1 MEDGGKEDTGKPKEV
16 KLTGKAGWLKKS
28 SGGFFGSYKDRY
40 LQLEHTEIG
49 VYENEDLKNCLERLD
64 LENYEKC
71 HELRGAFK
79 KKNRLILIKAPKCVN
94 KVHDVKLQ
102 AQNQE
107 DKEAWIKA
115 LSDGIN
121 RAKNKIFDEVKV
133 DEGSSLEH
141 VTRTR
146 PKGNRGRRPP
156 TRIHMKEVANVSSD
170 GILRLDLDVTDNGI
184 HINTEEGTQSDRV
197 TTTTSD
203 GPKDEPTSEE
213 PTPQKKILK
222 PPMPPSKQIKPVAVS
237 EEDNHGETTSDSGVD
252 TGAPPTPSKPSS
264 SQDDLS
270 SDSSS
275 VDKDPKP
282 PKPPSKEKKPTL
294 GEEKEEEKEEEEEEE
309 EEEKEEKEAKVTP
322 EAESEVKDKEE
333 TEEKTEETTEAAQNN
348 EQDKP
353 TDTDD
358 LPPKMVL
365 KPSVVMW
372 DTPLADTST
381 EAEQADVSKEAQST
395 PEPLK
400 KAAAPTDVSKETQ
413 STPEPLKKTTD
424 PPDVSKETKST
435 PEPLK
440 KAAAPTDVSKE
451 TQSTPEPL
459 KKTTDPPDVSKE
471 TKSTPEP
478 VKKAVG
484 PPAPPKKKPVKCPV
498 KSEDSK
504 QPSDAKKDKGEEKES
519 SSSEL
524 ISESAKTLSEAQP
537 ETNTLSKSPEPSTE
551 SEVVPSVSVSEEKVE
566 PCDVSVG
573 KVEQEEE
580 KSVDSGQHSAEESE
594 NGDTAAT
601 TPSAALPGSQAK
613 LDEDSSEA
621 DETEPSNAQSEN
633 TREGPPTGAET
644 PSASHE
650 EPCGFD
656 SPALP
661 PSLRNRPQILSPRP
675 IVPLKPSVKVRSA
688 SVGDLLAE
696 PPQQKQETERGKESA
711 KSAERDMKDLE
722 SKMTLEIKNTGDLLH
737 TVSDQQ
743 KVDGGNQGELSP
755 EVLLATAMEKLRKAE
770 EILSVAKSF
779 KGRKGSENK
788 RVSW

>member
-1 MEDGGKEDTGKPKEV
+1 MEDGGKEDTAKPKEV
-16 KLTGKAGWLKKS
+16 KFTGKAGWLKKS

-49 VYENEDLKNCLERLD
+49 VYESEDLKNCLERLD

-102 AQNQE
+102 AQSQE

-133 DEGSSLEH
+133 DEGNPLEH

-170 GILRLDLDVTDNGI
+170 GILRLDLDVTDSTANGTY
-184 HINTEEGTQSDRV
+184 HVNTEEGTQPDGV

-203 GPKDEPTSEE
+203 GPKDE

-222 PPMPPSKQIKPVAVS
+222 PPMPPSKQNKPVSVS
-237 EEDNHGETTSDSGVD
+237 EEDTHGETTSDSGVD

-270 SDSSS
+270 SDLSS

-294 GEEKEEEKEEEEEEE
+294 AD
-309 EEEKEEKEAKVTP
+309 EKEAKETP
-322 EAESEVKDKEE
+322 EAESEVIDKEE
-333 TEEKTEETTEAAQNN
+333 TEEKTEETTEAAQDN

-353 TDTDD
+353 TDMDD
-358 LPPKMVL
+358 LPPKNVL

-372 DTPLADTST
+372 DTPLT
-381 EAEQADVSKEAQST
+381 ETFSESEQA
-395 PEPLK
+395 
-400 KAAAPTDVSKETQ
+400 DVSKETQ
-413 STPEPLKKTTD
+413 STPEPLKKTT
-424 PPDVSKETKST
+424 
-435 PEPLK
+435 
-440 KAAAPTDVSKE
+440 
-451 TQSTPEPL
+451 
-459 KKTTDPPDVSKE
+459 
-471 TKSTPEP
+471 
-478 VKKAVG
+478 G

-498 KSEDSK
+498 KSEDNE
-504 QPSDAKKDKGEEKES
+504 QPSDAKKDKGEEG

-524 ISESAKTLSEAQP
+524 ISESAETLSEAQS

-551 SEVVPSVSVSEEKVE
+551 SEVVPPATVSEEKVE

-594 NGDTAAT
+594 NGDTT
-601 TPSAALPGSQAK
+601 TTSTAPLLGSQAK

-621 DETEPSNAQSEN
+621 DETEPSNTQSES
-633 TREGPPTGAET
+633 TSQGPSTSAEN
-644 PSASHE
+644 PSAPQKES
-650 EPCGFD
+650 CGRD
-656 SPALP
+656 SPTLP
-661 PSLRNRPQILSPRP
+661 PSVRSKPQILSPRP
-675 IVPLKPSVKVRSA
+675 LLPLKPNAKVRSA

-696 PPQQKQETERGKESA
+696 QEQQAERKESA

-737 TVSDQQ
+737 IVSDTQRAE
-743 KVDGGNQGELSP
+743 GENQGELTP
-755 EVLLATAMEKLRKAE
+755 EVLLTTAMEKLRKAE

-779 KGRKGSENK
+779 KERKSSVSK
-788 RVSW
+788 RMSW